1 MRTLLTSALLAA
13 SLLVSGCG
21 LRPLYANGSKGA
33 VAQILADVDVAAI
46 EGHSGW
52 LVRNALRDR
61 LQATQGGEGA
71 GKRLRLD
78 VRLEDSITGF
88 GVRADDAVTRE
99 RRTLR
104 ARYQLV
110 DAASGEV
117 LLDATAFS
125 DAGIDVVGS
134 EYATIAA
141 ESSALERLSSAVAD
155 QIVARLAVFANRGG
169 GGPARLDRRAAPRR
183 RASRPRLGAEPGALC
198 HPAGRRGLRHGNGGP
213 DPAAPPVG
221 RESRQDW
228 SPPFP
233 VEP

>member
-1 MRTLLTSALLAA
+1 MRRLLASSLIAA
-13 SLLVSGCG
+13 SLILGGCG
-21 LRPLYANGSKGA
+21 LRPLYANGSRGA
-33 VAQILADVDVAAI
+33 VAQVLADVDVAPI
-46 EGHSGW
+46 EGHSGF

-61 LQATQGGEGA
+61 LQATQGGHGA

-99 RRTLR
+99 RRSLR

-117 LLDATAFS
+117 LLDATAAQ

-141 ESSALERLSSAVAD
+141 ESTALERLASGVAD
-155 QIVARLAVFANRGG
+155 QIVARLAVFADRGG
-169 GGPARLDRRAAPRR
+169 GQSADAPA
-183 RASRPRLGAEPGALC
+183 
-198 HPAGRRGLRHGNGGP
+198 PAG
-213 DPAAPPVG
+213 
-221 RESRQDW
+221 Q
-228 SPPFP
+228 
-233 VEP
+233 

>member
-1 MRTLLTSALLAA
+1 MRTLLTSSLVAA
-13 SLLVSGCG
+13 SLMLGGCG

-46 EGHSGW
+46 EGHNGW

-61 LQATQGGEGA
+61 LQATQGGQGA

-169 GGPARLDRRAAPRR
+169 GQPAAAP
-183 RASRPRLGAEPGALC
+183 
-198 HPAGRRGLRHGNGGP
+198 AG
-213 DPAAPPVG
+213 
-221 RESRQDW
+221 Q
-228 SPPFP
+228 
-233 VEP
+233 

>member
-1 MRTLLTSALLAA
+1 MRIALTSSLVAA
-13 SLLVSGCG
+13 SLMLGGCG

-33 VAQILADVDVAAI
+33 VAQILADVDVAPI

-61 LQATQGGEGA
+61 LQATQGGHGA

-117 LLDATAFS
+117 ILDATAFS

-141 ESSALERLSSAVAD
+141 ESSALERLASAVAD
-155 QIVARLAVFANRGG
+155 QIVSRLAVYADRGG
-169 GGPARLDRRAAPRR
+169 GHVPVAAP
-183 RASRPRLGAEPGALC
+183 AIP
-198 HPAGRRGLRHGNGGP
+198 
-213 DPAAPPVG
+213 APP
-221 RESRQDW
+221 Q
-228 SPPFP
+228 
-233 VEP
+233 

>member
-1 MRTLLTSALLAA
+1 MRNLLVSSLVAA
-13 SLLVSGCG
+13 SLMLGGCG

-33 VAQILADVDVAAI
+33 VATVLADVDVAPI

-61 LQATQGGEGA
+61 LQATQGGKGA

-117 LLDATAFS
+117 VLDATAFS

-141 ESSALERLSSAVAD
+141 ESSALERLASAVAD
-155 QIVARLAVFANRGG
+155 QIVTRLAVFANRGG
-169 GGPARLDRRAAPRR
+169 GSQRPATAVPA
-183 RASRPRLGAEPGALC
+183 
-198 HPAGRRGLRHGNGGP
+198 PAG
-213 DPAAPPVG
+213 
-221 RESRQDW
+221 Q
-228 SPPFP
+228 
-233 VEP
+233 

>member
-1 MRTLLTSALLAA
+1 MRTLVTSSLVAA
-13 SLLVSGCG
+13 SLMLGGCG

-33 VAQILADVDVAAI
+33 VAQVLADVDVAAI

-110 DAASGEV
+110 NAATGEV

-155 QIVARLAVFANRGG
+155 QIVARLAVYANRGG
-169 GGPARLDRRAAPRR
+169 GQAATV
-183 RASRPRLGAEPGALC
+183 
-198 HPAGRRGLRHGNGGP
+198 PAG
-213 DPAAPPVG
+213 
-221 RESRQDW
+221 Q
-228 SPPFP
+228 
-233 VEP
+233 

>member
-1 MRTLLTSALLAA
+1 MRNLLTSCLVAA
-13 SLLVSGCG
+13 SLLVGGCG

-33 VAQILADVDVAAI
+33 VAQVLADVDVAAI
-46 EGHSGW
+46 EGHNGW

-88 GVRADDAVTRE
+88 GVRADDTVTRE

-110 DAASGEV
+110 DAATGEV

-169 GGPARLDRRAAPRR
+169 GQPAAV
-183 RASRPRLGAEPGALC
+183 
-198 HPAGRRGLRHGNGGP
+198 PAG
-213 DPAAPPVG
+213 
-221 RESRQDW
+221 Q
-228 SPPFP
+228 
-233 VEP
+233 

>member
-1 MRTLLTSALLAA
+1 MRILLTSSLVAA
-13 SLLVSGCG
+13 SLLVGGCG

-33 VAQILADVDVAAI
+33 VAQILADVDVAPI
-46 EGHSGW
+46 EGHNGW

-61 LQATQGGEGA
+61 LQATQGGQGN

-117 LLDATAFS
+117 VLDATAFS

-141 ESSALERLSSAVAD
+141 ESSALERLASAVAD
-155 QIVARLAVFANRGG
+155 QIVTRLAVFADRGG
-169 GGPARLDRRAAPRR
+169 
-183 RASRPRLGAEPGALC
+183 ASKT
-198 HPAGRRGLRHGNGGP
+198 
-213 DPAAPPVG
+213 APPLAG
-221 RESRQDW
+221 Q
-228 SPPFP
+228 
-233 VEP
+233 

>member
-1 MRTLLTSALLAA
+1 MRALLTSCLVAA
-13 SLLVSGCG
+13 SLLVGGCG

-33 VAQILADVDVAAI
+33 VATTLADIDVAPI

-61 LQATQGGEGA
+61 FEATQGGDGA
-71 GKRLRLD
+71 GNRLRLD

-88 GVRADDAVTRE
+88 GVRSDDAVTRE

-110 DAASGEV
+110 DATTGQV
-117 LLDATAFS
+117 LLDATAAS

-141 ESSALERLSSAVAD
+141 ESTALERLASSVAD
-155 QIVARLAVFANRGG
+155 QIVARLAVFASRGG
-169 GGPARLDRRAAPRR
+169 GGAAP
-183 RASRPRLGAEPGALC
+183 AS
-198 HPAGRRGLRHGNGGP
+198 
-213 DPAAPPVG
+213 AP
-221 RESRQDW
+221 
-228 SPPFP
+228 
-233 VEP
+233 

>member
-1 MRTLLTSALLAA
+1 MRSLLTSSLIAA
-13 SLLVSGCG
+13 SLMLGGCG

-33 VAQILADVDVAAI
+33 VAQVLADVDVAAI

-61 LQATQGGEGA
+61 LQATQGGQGA

-110 DAASGEV
+110 NAATGEV

-141 ESSALERLSSAVAD
+141 ESTALERLASAVAD
-155 QIVARLAVFANRGG
+155 QMVARLAVFADRGG
-169 GGPARLDRRAAPRR
+169 GRSPDTPAT
-183 RASRPRLGAEPGALC
+183 PG
-198 HPAGRRGLRHGNGGP
+198 G
-213 DPAAPPVG
+213 
-221 RESRQDW
+221 
-228 SPPFP
+228 
-233 VEP
+233 

>member
-1 MRTLLTSALLAA
+1 MRSLFVSTLVAV
-13 SLLVSGCG
+13 SLLLGGCG
-21 LRPLYANGSKGA
+21 LRPLYASGSEGA
-33 VAQILADVDVAAI
+33 VATILADIDVAPI
-46 EGHSGW
+46 EGHNGW

-61 LQATQGGEGA
+61 LVAAQNGQGA

-110 DAASGEV
+110 NAGTGQV

-141 ESSALERLSSAVAD
+141 ESTALERLSQAVAD
-155 QIVARLAVFANRGG
+155 QIVARIAVFADRGG
-169 GGPARLDRRAAPRR
+169 GRTPDAPA
-183 RASRPRLGAEPGALC
+183 SPG
-198 HPAGRRGLRHGNGGP
+198 
-213 DPAAPPVG
+213 
-221 RESRQDW
+221 S
-228 SPPFP
+228 
-233 VEP
+233 

>member
-1 MRTLLTSALLAA
+1 MRTLLVSALVAA
-13 SLLVSGCG
+13 SLTIGGCG

-33 VAQILADVDVAAI
+33 VATVLADIDVAPI

-61 LQATQGGEGA
+61 FVATEGGRGR

-117 LLDATAFS
+117 LLDATAAA

-141 ESSALERLSSAVAD
+141 ESSALERLASGVAD
-155 QIVARLAVFANRGG
+155 QIVARLAVFADRGG
-169 GGPARLDRRAAPRR
+169 AAP
-183 RASRPRLGAEPGALC
+183 A
-198 HPAGRRGLRHGNGGP
+198 
-213 DPAAPPVG
+213 AAPATTPP
-221 RESRQDW
+221 
-228 SPPFP
+228 SP
-233 VEP
+233 

>member
-1 MRTLLTSALLAA
+1 MRALLTSSLVAA
-13 SLLVSGCG
+13 SLMLGGCG

-33 VAQILADVDVAAI
+33 VAQVLADVDVAAI

-110 DAASGEV
+110 DAATGEV
-117 LLDATAFS
+117 MLDATAFS

-169 GGPARLDRRAAPRR
+169 GQPAAAP
-183 RASRPRLGAEPGALC
+183 
-198 HPAGRRGLRHGNGGP
+198 AG
-213 DPAAPPVG
+213 
-221 RESRQDW
+221 Q
-228 SPPFP
+228 
-233 VEP
+233 

>member
-1 MRTLLTSALLAA
+1 MRAFLIPALAA
-13 SLLVSGCG
+13 TALTLGGCG
-21 LRPLYANGSKGA
+21 LRPLYADGNRGS
-33 VAQILADVDVAAI
+33 VAQMLADVDVGPI

-61 LQATQGGEGA
+61 LQATRNGSGA

-78 VRLEDSITGF
+78 VRLEDMITGF

-110 DAASGEV
+110 DAPTGEV
-117 LLDATAFS
+117 LLDATAAQ

-141 ESSALERLSSAVAD
+141 ESSALERIASGVAD
-155 QIVARLAVFANRGG
+155 QIVARLAVYANRGG
-169 GGPARLDRRAAPRR
+169 GQAAP
-183 RASRPRLGAEPGALC
+183 
-198 HPAGRRGLRHGNGGP
+198 
-213 DPAAPPVG
+213 AP
-221 RESRQDW
+221 
-228 SPPFP
+228 
-233 VEP
+233 

>member
-1 MRTLLTSALLAA
+1 MRTLFTSSLVAA
-13 SLLVSGCG
+13 SLMLGGCG

-33 VAQILADVDVAAI
+33 VAQVLADVDVAAI
-46 EGHSGW
+46 EGHNGW

-61 LQATQGGEGA
+61 LQATQGGQGA

-88 GVRADDAVTRE
+88 GVRADDTVTRE

-110 DAASGEV
+110 NAATGEV

-125 DAGIDVVGS
+125 DAGMDVVGS

-141 ESSALERLSSAVAD
+141 ESSALERLASAVAD

-169 GGPARLDRRAAPRR
+169 GQPAAAP
-183 RASRPRLGAEPGALC
+183 
-198 HPAGRRGLRHGNGGP
+198 AG
-213 DPAAPPVG
+213 
-221 RESRQDW
+221 Q
-228 SPPFP
+228 
-233 VEP
+233 

>member
-1 MRTLLTSALLAA
+1 MRSLFISLLVAA
-13 SLLVSGCG
+13 SLLVGGCG
-21 LRPLYANGSKGA
+21 LRPLYASGSDGA
-33 VAQILADVDVAAI
+33 VATILSDIDVAPI
-46 EGHSGW
+46 EGHQGW

-61 LQATQGGEGA
+61 LVAAQNGEGA

-110 DAASGEV
+110 DSATGQV

-141 ESSALERLSSAVAD
+141 ESTALERLSQAVAD
-155 QIVARLAVFANRGG
+155 QIVARIAVFADRGG
-169 GGPARLDRRAAPRR
+169 ARAPDAPVTPAL
-183 RASRPRLGAEPGALC
+183 
-198 HPAGRRGLRHGNGGP
+198 
-213 DPAAPPVG
+213 
-221 RESRQDW
+221 
-228 SPPFP
+228 
-233 VEP
+233 